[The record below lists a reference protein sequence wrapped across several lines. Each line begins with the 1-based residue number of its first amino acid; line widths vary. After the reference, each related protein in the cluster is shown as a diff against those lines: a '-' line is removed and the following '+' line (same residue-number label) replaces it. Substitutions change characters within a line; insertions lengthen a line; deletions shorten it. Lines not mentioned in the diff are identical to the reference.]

1 MNDVRP
7 DWRDVKGL
15 EHLDVVVSIDYLF
28 YFLETKLY
36 LIYGESDLQQLK
48 LANDES
54 SHLVLTCSQ
63 YK

>member
-7 DWRDVKGL
+7 DLRDVKGL
-15 EHLDVVVSIDYLF
+15 EHLDVHVVVSIDYLF

-36 LIYGESDLQQLK
+36 WSYGESDLQQLK

-54 SHLVLTCSQ
+54 SHLVLTL
-63 YK
+63 